1 VAEQNLVRDSVRR
14 ALAVSLASS
23 LVAGTSMPV
32 LAQDDIAIQ
41 EKVTVTGSR
50 IKRVDIEGPSPISI
64 ISREDIDASGM
75 LSLESVLRS
84 STYNSFGSF
93 KQRSGSSSQ
102 SQAGISLRGLGSQ
115 RTLVLMDGRR
125 ITGSPTNGAGST
137 ANLNTIPLAA
147 VERIEILRE
156 GASAVYGS
164 DAIGGVVNIIL
175 RSDYEGMQLT
185 YDIGRPTQTGGD
197 EESYSI
203 VGGVSGAKGNITFG
217 FSADQKDIIYNA
229 DRSYSATGLSSFGF
243 PASYFAYL
251 TTNDL
256 RNPTGDYLSVGLFAD
271 PRCPENLNTDPL
283 FPDSEVQFFGSPDNQ
298 GRCRYNYAG
307 VAANESEMDRKSFFL
322 NTEYEINETTS
333 FFARG
338 TFTFNE
344 SFGRYAAAPSVPFPL
359 MDQGNPNNPTA
370 PGVTNTDGQPF
381 SGQSVDTDGDGAAD
395 LDGPFDLSLFYRNT
409 PGGFRNSNVEDT
421 LVDYLA
427 GVQGTVDWLGGADW
441 ELAGQWSQ
449 QTVSDHGSGFGLL
462 SPFETG
468 VDSGT
473 IDVYAV
479 NTPFGPDQV
488 ALQKATAMTTTANS
502 RTRVATVNG
511 QLNFDA
517 FQMKN
522 GAVPVAL
529 GFEYRDDD
537 FDENFDEQSNAGNV
551 IGSSA
556 SPDTSGARTVKSL
569 FAETS
574 VPLLSGLE
582 TRIAVRYD
590 DYNDFGTTVNPQL
603 AAAYRPIDSLLL
615 RSSWGNGFRAPNMA
629 ELYASPFTGTS
640 GSIDTT
646 RCAADPLGDPNT
658 GRSPIPFDELPF
670 GNPCRSVDYLENG
683 GGNRDLEAETSSQ
696 WGAGFVWSPLDD
708 LSLSFDWYDIE
719 IEDQISTPDP
729 QQHFD
734 DEFRLRQAGA
744 TGNTVGNV
752 TRRNSGRAE
761 SVDNFTTNFASTET
775 DGFDVEVSYGFS
787 FTRIGDFRTNL
798 QWTHVNE
805 YERDFG
811 DGQGKQDPLVF
822 DPENRATLGLNW
834 ALGDFSANVIGN
846 YISSSSIFFDET
858 FVLQLDD
865 MTTWD
870 VQLGYAT
877 PWNGMV
883 TIGARNIFDED
894 PPTSTQLGNPYYS
907 NQLHDV
913 YGRVPYL
920 RYQQDL

>member
-1 VAEQNLVRDSVRR
+1 
-14 ALAVSLASS
+14 
-23 LVAGTSMPV
+23 MPV
-32 LAQDDIAIQ
+32 LAQDDIAVQ
-41 EKVTVTGSR
+41 QKVTVTGSR
-50 IKRVDIEGPSPISI
+50 IKRVDIEGPSPITV
-64 ISREDIDASGM
+64 ISREDIDASGK
-75 LSLESVLRS
+75 LSLEGVLRS

-93 KQRSGSSSQ
+93 KQRSGTSAG
-102 SQAGISLRGLGSQ
+102 SQAGINLRGLGSQ

-125 ITGSPTNGAGST
+125 ITGSPSNGAGST

-175 RSDYEGMQLT
+175 RSDYEGMQLS

-229 DRSYSATGLSSFGF
+229 DRSYSATGLSSFGY

-251 TTNDL
+251 TTNDP
-256 RNPTGDYLSVGLFAD
+256 RNPTGTFLSVGLFAD
-271 PRCPENLNTDPL
+271 PRCPQNLNTDPL
-283 FPDSEVQFFGSPDNQ
+283 FPASVLQSFGSPDNQ

-307 VAANESEMDRKSFFL
+307 VASNEAETDRKSFFL

-338 TFTFNE
+338 NFTFNE
-344 SFGRYAAAPSVPFPL
+344 TYGRYAAAPSVPFPS

-370 PGVTNTDGQPF
+370 PGVTNTDGQSF
-381 SGQSVDTDGDGAAD
+381 DGQSVDTDGDGVAD
-395 LDGPFDLSLFYRNT
+395 LDGPFDLTLFYRNT
-409 PGGFRNSNVEDT
+409 PGGFRETNFEDT

-427 GVQGTVDWLGGADW
+427 GVQGTVDWLGGMDW

-449 QTVSDHGSGFGLL
+449 QTVNEATSGYGLL
-462 SPFETG
+462 SPFQTA
-468 VDSGT
+468 VDNGA

-479 NTPFGPDQV
+479 NTSFGPEQI
-488 ALQKATAMTTTANS
+488 AQTQAAAMTGVSDS

-517 FQMKN
+517 FQMDN
-522 GAVPVAL
+522 GAVPVAM

-537 FDENFDEQSNAGNV
+537 FEVNYDEQSNSGNV
-551 IGSSA
+551 VGSSA
-556 SPDTSGARTVKSL
+556 SPDASGARTVKSL

-574 VPLLSGLE
+574 VPLLSTLE
-582 TRIAVRYD
+582 ARVAVRYD
-590 DYNDFGTTVNPQL
+590 DYNDFGTTVNPQF
-603 AAAYRPIDSLLL
+603 AVGYRPIDSLLL
-615 RSSWGNGFRAPNMA
+615 RGSWGNGFRAPDME
-629 ELYASPFTGTS
+629 ELYSSRFS
-640 GSIDTT
+640 GPGNALDTT

-658 GRSPIPFDELPF
+658 GRPTVPDDQIPF
-670 GNPCRSVDYLENG
+670 GNPCRFDQFLENT

-719 IEDQISTPDP
+719 IEDEIETPDS
-729 QQHFD
+729 QERFD

-744 TGNTVGNV
+744 TGNRVGTV
-752 TRRNSGRAE
+752 TRRANGRVE
-761 SVDNFTTNFASTET
+761 SFNNFTTNFASTET
-775 DGFDVEVSYGFS
+775 DGFDVEASYGFGLA
-787 FTRIGDFRTNL
+787 RVGDFQTSL

-811 DGQGKQDPLVF
+811 DGLGKRDPLIF
-822 DPENRATLGLNW
+822 DPENRAQLAVNW

-846 YISSSSIFFDET
+846 YISSASIAFDPT
-858 FVLQLDD
+858 FNVAVDD

-870 VQLGYAT
+870 VQVGYST
-877 PWNGMV
+877 PWNGVV
-883 TIGARNIFDED
+883 TIGARNVFDED
-894 PPTSTQLGNPYYS
+894 PPTSSNIGNPFYS

-913 YGRVPYL
+913 YGRVPYF
-920 RYQQDL
+920 RYTQDL